1 MGTIRLKNLFN
12 SMFAGFSHMDGH
24 EHPYYEGMP
33 NSKRSKLEE
42 EDQVG
47 RPRRTRM
54 QATLCFAG
62 QEAMETSSDHGEL
75 CDLLEDRDEH
85 MFATARVVADQPN
98 FMCELSPLGLMLRKS
113 TSLVDLIQKQLAQN
127 EETVSQCIDEDLNLE
142 SGSLAPDKDKLKAAN
157 FPASMLQIG
166 TWERN
171 SRYDGDLVAKCYY
184 AKRKLVWELL
194 DSGLKSKME
203 FQWADISALK
213 SVFLEGQPAILD
225 IELSRPP
232 LFFREISPQP
242 RKHTLWHSTTDF
254 TDGQATMYRHH
265 SVQFPAGVLNRH
277 FEKLL
282 KCDSRLKVLSEQ
294 GNSVTNSCFFE
305 NKSMHINSR
314 QQKLHY
320 ESALSEHTAF
330 LPSAPKSFTNEVVHH
345 ATDVCTEGNSIES
358 QLVVEGRQ
366 HHPSYTAPV
375 YSAVEGLKHEPLHHA
390 VSVSSDSAPKSVVS
404 QLQRGSGMQFSVVAS
419 PSSVID
425 VRGLDESSS
434 SSETEEAQPEE
445 DGSYRIF
452 DEHMHFHISPENSR
466 HFTALMAGPKD
477 WAFSIPRDIA
487 AAYDVDNTDFS
498 LTIQAYEQQQALNRL
513 SLDLLGEPISS
524 MGQHTYVLGQENLV
538 NQLKQTTSSCSAV
551 NDLVHKLDQSMENP
565 HHEFLIAEE
574 SKLRSKMRGSYYRN
588 ERHTLEGRTPLTTH
602 GSCVD
607 LVYLPR
613 IASLPQFLEPAP

>member
-1 MGTIRLKNLFN
+1 
-12 SMFAGFSHMDGH
+12 MFAGFSHKGGH

-47 RPRRTRM
+47 RTQMR
-54 QATLCFAG
+54 ATLHIAG
-62 QEAMETSSDHGEL
+62 QEAMATSSDHGEL

-85 MFATARVVADQPN
+85 MFASACVVADQPN
-98 FMCELSPLGLMLRKS
+98 PMCELSPLGLMLRKS
-113 TSLVDLIQKQLAQN
+113 PSLVDLIQKQLAQN
-127 EETVSQCIDEDLNLE
+127 EESVSQCIDEDLNNLE

-203 FQWADISALK
+203 VQWSDISALK
-213 SVFLEGQPAILD
+213 SVFPEGQPAILD

-254 TDGQATMYRHH
+254 TDGQATMCRHH

-294 GNSVTNSCFFE
+294 GNSVTNSCFFG

-314 QQKLHY
+314 QHMLHY
-320 ESALSEHTAF
+320 EAACSEHTSF
-330 LPSAPKSFTNEVVHH
+330 LPSVPKGFKNEVVQH
-345 ATDVCTEGNSIES
+345 ATDVCTDVNSIES
-358 QLVVEGRQ
+358 QLVVEGQQ

-375 YSAVEGLKHEPLHHA
+375 YSTVEGLKHEPLQHA
-390 VSVSSDSAPKSVVS
+390 VSLSSDSAPKSVVS

-452 DEHMHFHISPENSR
+452 DEHMQFHISPENSR

-487 AAYDVDNTDFS
+487 AAYGVDNTDFS
-498 LTIQAYEQQQALNRL
+498 LTIQANEQQALNRL

-524 MGQHTYVLGQENLV
+524 MGHHTYVLGQENGV
-538 NQLKQTTSSCSAV
+538 NQQMQTTSSCSAV
-551 NDLVHKLDQSMENP
+551 NAKLDQSMENP

-574 SKLRSKMRGSYYRN
+574 PKLCSKMRGSYYK
-588 ERHTLEGRTPLTTH
+588 ERHVFEGRTALTTH